1 MCSYKLLVH
10 NKTGYILRCNGCA
23 HYQVAFGTTLF
34 SLDDDEFRPFCDHV
48 SNLKMITVPNGFP
61 EQKRIRVELPCCQS
75 TMMVLNY
82 RELAQFYNLVEE
94 ACIMEDVSLLLRNN
108 NLTSLS

>member
-10 NKTGYILRCNGCA
+10 KKSGYIIKCNGCT

-34 SLDDDEFRPFCDHV
+34 SLQSEEFKPFFHQV
-48 SNLKMITVPNGFP
+48 NELKMITVPNGFP
-61 EQKRIRVELPCCQS
+61 EQKRIRVELPCCNS
-75 TMMVLNY
+75 SMMVLNLN
-82 RELAQFYNLVEE
+82 ELGSLHALMEE
-94 ACIMEDVSLLLRNN
+94 AVVADEVNELLSNN